1 MPRTLQRLSALT
13 VKTAQRPG
21 YYCDGGGLYL
31 QVSKAGA
38 KSWVFRYR
46 RDGRARELGLGALLL
61 TPLATARK
69 KAEAMRLTL
78 GQGQEPVATREAA
91 RRSAASRMTFAECA
105 SAYIAAHRRGWSNPK
120 HAEQW
125 QSTLDTYAAP
135 VFGPIDV
142 SQVDTHQV
150 IRALE
155 PIWQT
160 KTETASRLR
169 GRIERVLAWATTR
182 GYRSGENPARWRG
195 HLDTLLP
202 KPGAIKEV
210 AHHSALPYPAAA
222 DFMGALAAEVG
233 IAPKALR
240 FAILTACR
248 TNEVIGA
255 TWAEID
261 LAAAVWT
268 IPAQRMKAG
277 KEHRVP
283 LSDAALAVL
292 AGLEPGQPADH
303 VFPGARAG
311 KPLSNMAMLNTLKRM
326 ERTDLTVHGFRS
338 TFRDWAAEATNYPR
352 ELAEKALA
360 HTVRS
365 EVEAAYQRGDLLQ
378 KRREM
383 MEQWARH
390 CSGEST
396 SLP

>member
-1 MPRTLQRLSALT
+1 MARALQRLSALS
-13 VKTAQRPG
+13 VKNASRPG

-46 RDGRARELGLGALLL
+46 RDGRTRELGLGALLL
-61 TPLATARK
+61 TPLSTARK

-78 GQGQEPVATREAA
+78 GQGQEPVPTREAA
-91 RRSAASRMTFAECA
+91 RRAAANRMTFSECA
-105 SAYIAAHRRGWSNPK
+105 TAYITAHRRGWSNPK

-125 QSTLDTYAAP
+125 RSTLDTYAAP
-135 VFGPIDV
+135 AFGSIDV

-182 GYRSGENPARWRG
+182 GYRAGENPARWRG

-202 KPGAIKEV
+202 KPGAIKDIS
-210 AHHSALPYPAAA
+210 HHSALPYSQANEFMAALSQE
-222 DFMGALAAEVG
+222 DGK
-233 IAPKALR
+233 APKALQ

-261 LAAAVWT
+261 LVSSVWT

-283 LSDAALAVL
+283 LSPAAINVL
-292 AGLEPGQPADH
+292 AGMAPAQAGDY
-303 VFPGARAG
+303 VFEGAKAG
-311 KPLSNMAMLNTLKRM
+311 KPLSNMAMLNVLKRM

-338 TFRDWAAEATNYPR
+338 TFRDWAAEATNFPR

-365 EVEAAYQRGDLLQ
+365 EVEAAYQRGDLLE
-378 KRREM
+378 KRRDM
-383 MEQWARH
+383 MVQWAAH
-390 CSGEST
+390 CGRQ
-396 SLP
+396 

>member
-1 MPRTLQRLSALT
+1 MARSLHRLSALS
-13 VKTAQRPG
+13 VKNADRPG

-31 QVSKAGA
+31 QVSKTGA

-46 RDGRARELGLGALLL
+46 RNGRARELGLGALLL
-61 TPLATARK
+61 TPLSTARK

-91 RRSAASRMTFAECA
+91 RRAAANRMTFSECA
-105 SAYIAAHRRGWSNPK
+105 TTYIAAHRRGWSNPK

-125 QSTLDTYAAP
+125 RSTLDTYAAP
-135 VFGPIDV
+135 AFGSIDV

-182 GYRSGENPARWRG
+182 GYRTGENPARWRG

-202 KPGAIKEV
+202 KPGAIKDV
-210 AHHSALPYPAAA
+210 SHHSALPYSQVSEFMAAL
-222 DFMGALAAEVG
+222 DQENGK
-233 IAPKALR
+233 APKALQ

-261 LAAAVWT
+261 LTSSVWT

-283 LSDAALAVL
+283 LSPAAVNVL
-292 AGLEPGQPADH
+292 AGMAPAQAGDY
-303 VFPGARAG
+303 VFEGAKAG
-311 KPLSNMAMLNTLKRM
+311 KPLSNMAMLNVLKRM

-338 TFRDWAAEATNYPR
+338 TFRDWAAEATSFPR

-365 EVEAAYQRGDLLQ
+365 EVEAAYQRGDLLE
-378 KRREM
+378 KRRDM
-383 MEQWARH
+383 MVQWAAH
-390 CSGEST
+390 CGRK
-396 SLP
+396 

>member
-13 VKTAQRPG
+13 VKTASRPG

-46 RDGRARELGLGALLL
+46 RNGRPRELGLGALLL
-61 TPLATARK
+61 TPLSTARK

-91 RRSAASRMTFAECA
+91 RRAAANRMTFSECA
-105 SAYIAAHRRGWSNPK
+105 TAYITAHRRGWSNPK

-135 VFGPIDV
+135 VFGSIDV
-142 SQVDTHQV
+142 SEVDTHQV

-169 GRIERVLAWATTR
+169 GRIERILAWATTR

-202 KPGAIKEV
+202 KPGAIKDV
-210 AHHSALPYPAAA
+210 AHHSALPYPDAA
-222 DFMGALAAEVG
+222 DFMATLAAESG
-233 IAPKALR
+233 TAAKALR

-261 LAAAVWT
+261 LASAVWT
-268 IPAQRMKAG
+268 IPADRMKAG

-283 LSDAALAVL
+283 LSGASVALLVALA
-292 AGLEPGQPADH
+292 PRQPDDH
-303 VFPGARAG
+303 VFPGAKAG

-326 ERTDLTVHGFRS
+326 ERNDLTVHGFRS
-338 TFRDWAAEATNYPR
+338 TFRDWAAEATSFPR

-383 MEQWARH
+383 MEQWAAH
-390 CSGEST
+390 CGGR
-396 SLP
+396 